1 MSELTLSRWSRLWRW
16 LGGEISNPDKGAQRS
31 GPLSRA
37 SDTGEFVSEERALQV
52 TAVWAALRIL
62 SGIVASLPIQ
72 VLVKQGDK
80 WIEDENHYLLN
91 ALEYAPNPIM
101 TGFDMRRA
109 LAMQLAF
116 YGNAYAQII
125 REGSGQAGKP
135 GKVREIFPLKP
146 SQMLLKRIDAD
157 TIAYEYTVDGNV
169 AVLAL
174 SSVLHVRGMSLDG
187 LIGFNPIAYGAQ
199 AIGIGV
205 AAERMASDYY
215 KKGGRP
221 SGVLMVD
228 AALTEPQRAKIKEN
242 YKGLVADGPEN
253 SSDGSNGLWVL
264 PAFAK
269 YSAISANAD
278 EAQLLPTRAFQV
290 AEYARLFGVPSILLM
305 DHEKTTSWG
314 SGVEQQILAFNTF
327 SITPNALQPFAAAF
341 NRWLLS
347 PEEQRTTR
355 IRFDVEELLAADM
368 AAKSA
373 FIEKMV
379 LNGVIT
385 RDEAR
390 MMLGYN
396 GRGGVADQLTAQQ
409 QNVPIDILGAA
420 QPAGGGNVL

>member
-16 LGGEISNPDKGAQRS
+16 LGGGISNPDKGVQRS
-31 GPLSRA
+31 GPLAMA

-52 TAVWAALRIL
+52 TAVWAALRVL

-72 VLVKQGDK
+72 VLVKQGEK
-80 WIEDENHYLLN
+80 WVEDENHPLLDV
-91 ALEYAPNPIM
+91 LEYAPNPIM

-125 REGSGQAGKP
+125 REGSGDPKRP
-135 GKVREIFPLKP
+135 GRVRELMPLKP
-146 SQMLLKRIDAD
+146 SQMKLVRQGPD
-157 TIAYEYTVDGNV
+157 TVTYEYTVEGNV

-174 SSVLHVRGMSLDG
+174 SSVLHIRGMSMDG
-187 LIGFNPIAYGAQ
+187 LMGFNPIAYGAQ
-199 AIGIGV
+199 ALGIGV

-215 KKGGRP
+215 RKGGRP

-228 AALTEPQRAKIKEN
+228 SALTPEQRGKIKEN
-242 YKGLVADGPEN
+242 YKGLVADGPNNE
-253 SSDGSNGLWVL
+253 SDGSNGLWVL

-269 YSAISANAD
+269 YAAISANAD
-278 EAQLLPTRAFQV
+278 DAQLLPTRAFQV
-290 AEYARLFGVPSILLM
+290 AEYARLFGIPSILLM

-327 SITPNALQPFAAAF
+327 SITPNALMPFTAAF
-341 NRWLLS
+341 NRWLVAPS
-347 PEEQRTTR
+347 EQRTTR

-390 MMLGYN
+390 LMLGYN

-409 QNVPIDILGAA
+409 QNVPIDKLGAA
-420 QPAGGGNVL
+420 ASAGGGNA